1 MNRMKK
7 LWAVLLLL
15 VASGQVFAD
24 EGMWVLKELN
34 KQNLE
39 RMKELGF
46 TPSYEQLYSETDPCV
61 ANAVVIFGGGCS
73 GITVSNEG
81 LIFTNHHCGFG
92 SIQQLSSVEHDYL
105 KDGFVSQS
113 KEEELP
119 VPGLTVRYL
128 RETVDV
134 SDRINSQIASI
145 KEEHLRLA
153 AADSIG
159 QAMADSVGNT
169 EFQAADVVPFYNNNK
184 YFLIV
189 YDVFNDVR
197 MVFAPPSSVGKFGGD
212 TDNWMWPRHT
222 GDFSVFRV
230 YADANGNPAPYSDKN
245 VPLRPKRWFKI
256 SLKGVQEN
264 DYAMMMGFPGR
275 TNKYYT
281 SWEVAER
288 RDIDNTIRI
297 HIRDLRQKV
306 MLDEMLKDPAV
317 RIQYASK
324 YAGSTNAYKNAIG
337 SNWAIKKRNFEQMKK
352 EEQDKLIAW
361 SNKMCEPSYPDALMA
376 IEQIVSDRKDLRF
389 RSWMLDEAILRG
401 IEFTSVPTQMDMVIE
416 ALKGKDKKA
425 RQEQLLLLERAYHGF
440 ANSNYSADV
449 DKKIAKVMLKEY
461 RSQVDPKAQ
470 PTYFELID
478 KKFKGNTDRFIDYLF
493 EKSIFGSEDN
503 FNKFLSRPSVK
514 ALENDPMILFAK
526 SVRAEEVNLKNAL
539 KEFEDGYAMAHRSY
553 VKGLLAMYGDRAN
566 FPDANFTLRLTYG
579 QVKGY
584 SPRDCDY
591 YGHQT
596 TLDGVMEKEDSTNW
610 EFVVPTHLKE
620 LYAAKDFGRYK
631 TSDGKMPV
639 AFSTT
644 THSTGGNSGSPV
656 MNADGELIGINFDR
670 NWEGVG
676 GDIQYLPDYQRSIIV
691 DIRYVLFIMDKY
703 AGAGYLLDE
712 MEIEE

>member
-1 MNRMKK
+1 MKK

-222 GDFSVFRV
+222 GDFSVFRI
-230 YADANGNPAPYSDKN
+230 YADADNQPADYSPDN
-245 VPLRPKRWFKI
+245 VPYRPRHWFSVSTAGMDEGDFTFVYGCPGSTREYVTSDHVARVMASNPNKI
-256 SLKGVQEN
+256 RMRTERLDIIN
-264 DYAMMMGFPGR
+264 AAM
-275 TNKYYT
+275 
-281 SWEVAER
+281 AA
-288 RDIDNTIRI
+288 
-297 HIRDLRQKV
+297 
-306 MLDEMLKDPAV
+306 DPAV
-317 RIQYASK
+317 RIKYASK
-324 YAGSTNAYKNAIG
+324 AANIANAWKKWQGESLGLERLGTLGKKRAYEERFARWAAGQPEYAGVLERLRSAYEAGNGASYAADFYTEGIFSIELMSLANYVTVALEAGEMPVVPGLFYKDYEPEIDRQVACALVREFAEHVPAVFMPDGFAEGLAEAGGVEEYVGRLFDRSALADSARLAALTVLPRKEAVAALTADPAVEFYAMFADTYRQRISPVLEEADRTLAREYRTYMRG
-337 SNWAIKKRNFEQMKK
+337 QMEFEPERNF
-352 EEQDKLIAW
+352 
-361 SNKMCEPSYPDALMA
+361 YPDANLT
-376 IEQIVSDRKDLRF
+376 LRVAYGAVEGYNPEDGV
-389 RSWMLDEAILRG
+389 RHLPVTTLEG
-401 IEFTSVPTQMDMVIE
+401 I
-416 ALKGKDKKA
+416 
-425 RQEQLLLLERAYHGF
+425 
-440 ANSNYSADV
+440 
-449 DKKIAKVMLKEY
+449 IAKDNPDIY
-461 RSQVDPKAQ
+461 
-470 PTYFELID
+470 
-478 KKFKGNTDRFIDYLF
+478 DY
-493 EKSIFGSEDN
+493 D
-503 FNKFLSRPSVK
+503 V
-514 ALENDPMILFAK
+514 
-526 SVRAEEVNLKNAL
+526 
-539 KEFEDGYAMAHRSY
+539 
-553 VKGLLAMYGDRAN
+553 
-566 FPDANFTLRLTYG
+566 PDALRRCYEEKDYG
-579 QVKGY
+579 RWAVNVGTEEE
-584 SPRDCDY
+584 PY
-591 YGHQT
+591 YT
-596 TLDGVMEKEDSTNW
+596 V
-610 EFVVPTHLKE
+610 
-620 LYAAKDFGRYK
+620 
-631 TSDGKMPV
+631 PV
-639 AFSTT
+639 AFLATNHT
-644 THSTGGNSGSPV
+644 TGGNSGSPV
-656 MNADGELIGINFDR
+656 LNGDGELVGINFDR
-670 NWEGVG
+670 TWLSTMSDLEFDPAMCRN
-676 GDIQYLPDYQRSIIV
+676 ISV
-691 DIRYVLFIMDKY
+691 DIRYVLFVIEKIG
-703 AGAGYLLDE
+703 GAGYLIDE
-712 MEIEE
+712 MTLR

>member
-1 MNRMKK
+1 MKK

-222 GDFSVFRV
+222 GDFSVFRI
-230 YADANGNPAPYSDKN
+230 YADADNQPADYSPDN
-245 VPLRPKRWFKI
+245 VPYRPRHWFPVSTAGMDEGDFTFVYGCPGSTREYVTSDHVARVMASNPNKI
-256 SLKGVQEN
+256 RMRTERLDIIN
-264 DYAMMMGFPGR
+264 AAM
-275 TNKYYT
+275 
-281 SWEVAER
+281 AA
-288 RDIDNTIRI
+288 
-297 HIRDLRQKV
+297 
-306 MLDEMLKDPAV
+306 DPAV
-317 RIQYASK
+317 RIKYASK
-324 YAGSTNAYKNAIG
+324 AANIANAWKKWQGESLGLERLGTLGKKRAYEERFARWAAGQPEYAGVLERLRSAYEAGNGASYAADFYTEGIFSIELMSLANYVTVALEAGEMPVVPGLFYKDYEPEIDRQVACALVREFAEHVPAVFMPDGFAEGLAEAGGVEEYVGRLFDRSALADSARLAALTALPRKEAVAALTADPAVEFYAMFADTYRQRISPVLEEADRTLAREYRTYMRG
-337 SNWAIKKRNFEQMKK
+337 QMEFEPERNF
-352 EEQDKLIAW
+352 
-361 SNKMCEPSYPDALMA
+361 YPDANLT
-376 IEQIVSDRKDLRF
+376 LRVAYGAVEGYNPEDGV
-389 RSWMLDEAILRG
+389 RHLPVTTLEG
-401 IEFTSVPTQMDMVIE
+401 I
-416 ALKGKDKKA
+416 
-425 RQEQLLLLERAYHGF
+425 
-440 ANSNYSADV
+440 
-449 DKKIAKVMLKEY
+449 IAKDNPDIY
-461 RSQVDPKAQ
+461 
-470 PTYFELID
+470 
-478 KKFKGNTDRFIDYLF
+478 DY
-493 EKSIFGSEDN
+493 D
-503 FNKFLSRPSVK
+503 V
-514 ALENDPMILFAK
+514 
-526 SVRAEEVNLKNAL
+526 
-539 KEFEDGYAMAHRSY
+539 
-553 VKGLLAMYGDRAN
+553 
-566 FPDANFTLRLTYG
+566 PDALRRCYEEKDYG
-579 QVKGY
+579 RWAVNVGTEEE
-584 SPRDCDY
+584 PY
-591 YGHQT
+591 YT
-596 TLDGVMEKEDSTNW
+596 V
-610 EFVVPTHLKE
+610 
-620 LYAAKDFGRYK
+620 
-631 TSDGKMPV
+631 PV
-639 AFSTT
+639 AFLATNHT
-644 THSTGGNSGSPV
+644 TGGNSGSPV
-656 MNADGELIGINFDR
+656 LNGAGELVGINFDR
-670 NWEGVG
+670 TWLSTMSDLEFDPAMCRN
-676 GDIQYLPDYQRSIIV
+676 ISV
-691 DIRYVLFIMDKY
+691 DIRYVLFVIEKIG
-703 AGAGYLLDE
+703 GAGYLIDE
-712 MEIEE
+712 MTLR